1 MRLEH
6 FALSVFRPL
15 ASDTVRLEIFF
26 EDDLLDLMNEAT
38 DMHPVASYES
48 VTLFAS
54 PNRDGDRVEDTRY
67 GSAAEFVAVI
77 RDVASTAIV
86 LGTDRQPL
94 TQDTPGY
101 FDVCEVADL
110 TRGIILK

>member
-1 MRLEH
+1 MEH

-26 EDDLLDLMNEAT
+26 DDDLLDLMNEAT
-38 DMHPVASYES
+38 DIHPVASYKS
-48 VTLFAS
+48 VTLFA
-54 PNRDGDRVEDTRY
+54 PLTRDGHRVEATPY
-67 GSAAEFVAVI
+67 GTAAEFVAVI
-77 RDVASTAIV
+77 RDVDSTAIV

-101 FDVCEVADL
+101 FDVYEVADA
-110 TRGIILK
+110 TRGITLK